1 MDDMA
6 MVGLGVDSRDVRKA
20 SGDLDR
26 FARSGDKAGGSAGR
40 VTGAIGGMTAKMAAA
55 AAAAAALTATFAAA
69 IRTISEFETSIS
81 KLGAIS
87 GATTSQLEGMRDV
100 AKQLGATTEFS
111 AGQAA
116 DGLTFLAQA
125 GFSAAESM
133 AAIPAVLD
141 LATASGLGLAA
152 AADTAS
158 NIMSGFGIAA
168 AEAARVSDVLAAAA
182 SSSNTNVSQLGG
194 AMSTVA
200 PIAAALG
207 VNLEGTA
214 ASIGILSDAGIQGER
229 AGTALRGVLAA
240 LAGPTSEATTA
251 LNGLGIAISD
261 VDPATNSLSDVL
273 VRLQGA
279 GLSTA
284 DAMTIFGR
292 EAASGALVLVKGAD
306 QLRTFTDELG
316 NADGAAADMADTM
329 RDNLGGDI
337 ATMQSTLSGLI
348 LALGEAGLTA
358 VIRGVIGTITDITR
372 FVTGLVNGFAN
383 INAAISS
390 MFGFA
395 NANEA
400 IAATSAQAALAME
413 QEIKQADQLI
423 GGLVEGRSYSVD
435 YVGVKLA
442 QAQAHLAVAE
452 ATRQENI
459 ELIKN
464 SQVYRDAVAR
474 QAAFNADIQA
484 YYQFRAEAAA
494 AGEVEGRADA
504 ERYRMLVENLQ
515 NAVSVQKDLLDTV
528 GDTAPEVRAVQT
540 EIDYLTGLIKE
551 SSDGVVEIEGGIVQ
565 TTREAVNL
573 SGAFTQYPGQLN
585 AASSAAGGLSGAL
598 ANASA
603 WSATLLRN
611 LGMVPAAL
619 QGMTGQAVSAVA
631 SLRETNASLTYQV
644 NEGLSSTAA
653 NLKAQRD
660 IAVSAAVANGV
671 NIDSIAATASSY
683 DALIAEAES
692 LSISNDGLTTSL
704 TAVTSAA
711 TGGGG
716 ASGAINKTADAMRD
730 QISALEDAANPM
742 RVYNRGMAELDALKL
757 HRLSDGAYALAVQ
770 ELTEELENAQGATD
784 NFTQTF
790 MDGMGRAIDYM
801 VGGFK
806 DGFSGL
812 LDIIKST
819 LLQAAQ
825 FAIANPIKLALVNG
839 GGVAGAAGGGG
850 GMLSGLLGSMGGE
863 GGIMGALTG
872 GGGLAAGFA
881 GLSGGAGLLGG
892 LGSTLSAT
900 LGTGGGIGGLF
911 SIGANAAAASG
922 GLMATIGAALP
933 IIGIG
938 AAVFSFFKTKTKTI
952 DEGIRAT
959 IDMEDAMFQ
968 SFKEIEKSR
977 FFGLSKK
984 RRTTFSEMSGEQSEP
999 FQDAVFGI
1007 RESVIGAT
1015 ESLGVSID
1023 VFDGFSHKFELSLKG
1038 LDEAA
1043 RQAAIT
1049 EEFTRMGDSLANLV
1063 PHITSM
1069 NELFAVAANR
1079 VALTDRL
1086 LQAQGKTEELT
1097 ARIRAREMDAT
1108 NELNKALLA
1117 QVFAAEDAAIAAN
1130 ALSNS
1135 INEDLFATGQDF
1147 VRAMS
1152 RTSNGQS
1159 FTPQQSDAELRA
1171 ELRALNVSMER
1182 LVSTSEITAGNTGR
1196 GADAADDTLAFQLEQ
1211 TL

>member
-6 MVGLGVDSRDVRKA
+6 YVGLGVDSRPVREA
-20 SGDLDR
+20 TGDLDK
-26 FARSGDKAGGSAGR
+26 FAKSGDRAGESAGKAQ
-40 VTGAIGGMTAKMAAA
+40 GAFAGMSAKMGAAA
-55 AAAAAALTATFAAA
+55 AAAASLVATFAVSV
-69 IRTISEFETSIS
+69 RTISEFETSIS

-207 VNLEGTA
+207 INLEGTA

-240 LAGPTSEATTA
+240 LSGPTSEATRV

-316 NADGAAADMADTM
+316 NAEGAAADMADTM

-358 VIRGVIGTITDITR
+358 VIRGVLQAI
-372 FVTGLVNGFAN
+372 TGLTRGLTALVDGFSRAKELALAFFGISQEANNLESAMDATELAIDNSTIAMGDQITQSALLATRISSGNVMTVESARVNLESARARLEDVAAMQSQNEAMARQELGADSVLIDIANAQSALTAARNRLTGEEIQYMDEFGEAFNTNQVSLVRDLESGLIDLLSQQKN
-383 INAAISS
+383 INAALSEMDFLSDEQVAAQEQSQANIKSIEAALVDAENGMISFNGEVVS
-390 MFGFA
+390 GVSLSDRL
-395 NANEA
+395 
-400 IAATSAQAALAME
+400 AASAGDINFSSAVAGAQALAERLSISLHAAM
-413 QEIKQADQLI
+413 QMM
-423 GGLVEGRSYSVD
+423 GLLGAAS
-435 YVGVKLA
+435 
-442 QAQAHLAVAE
+442 
-452 ATRQENI
+452 
-459 ELIKN
+459 
-464 SQVYRDAVAR
+464 
-474 QAAFNADIQA
+474 QAAQPVIFDPRDPR
-484 YYQFRAEAAA
+484 FDAAA
-494 AGEVEGRADA
+494 AESAARTERLTKIMADLA
-504 ERYRMLVENLQ
+504 
-515 NAVSVQKDLLDTV
+515 D
-528 GDTAPEVRAVQT
+528 
-540 EIDYLTGLIKE
+540 E
-551 SSDGVVEIEGGIVQ
+551 SSRVEINITG
-565 TTREAVNL
+565 
-573 SGAFTQYPGQLN
+573 
-585 AASSAAGGLSGAL
+585 ASSAL
-598 ANASA
+598 NAI
-603 WSATLLRN
+603 
-611 LGMVPAAL
+611 
-619 QGMTGQAVSAVA
+619 
-631 SLRETNASLTYQV
+631 
-644 NEGLSSTAA
+644 TAA
-653 NLKAQRD
+653 
-660 IAVSAAVANGV
+660 SGGG
-671 NIDSIAATASSY
+671 S
-683 DALIAEAES
+683 
-692 LSISNDGLTTSL
+692 
-704 TAVTSAA
+704 
-711 TGGGG
+711 GGGG
-716 ASGAINKTADAMRD
+716 AAGGIAKIANELRDAEGAAGEFATTFSGGITA
-730 QISALEDAANPM
+730 ALDYVLDGMKN
-742 RVYNRGMAELDALKL
+742 GMA
-757 HRLSDGAYALAVQ
+757 
-770 ELTEELENAQGATD
+770 
-784 NFTQTF
+784 
-790 MDGMGRAIDYM
+790 
-801 VGGFK
+801 
-806 DGFSGL
+806 GL
-812 LDIIKST
+812 LDIFKRTIMDMIKYA
-819 LLQAAQ
+819 LM
-825 FAIANPIKLALVNG
+825 NPIKLAMGIG
-839 GGVAGAAGGGG
+839 GVGVGVAGAVGGGG
-850 GMLSGLLGSMGGE
+850 ILGGLTGAAGAFGSGLSVVGNGLMAGGLGGAAQAGLGAISGGLSMGG
-863 GGIMGALTG
+863 L
-872 GGGLAAGFA
+872 AGFA
-881 GLSGGAGLLGG
+881 
-892 LGSTLSAT
+892 T
-900 LGTGGGIGGLF
+900 
-911 SIGANAAAASG
+911 AA
-922 GLMATIGAALP
+922 GAALP
-933 IIGIG
+933 FVAAA
-938 AAVFSFFKTKTKTI
+938 AAVFSFFKSKTKTI
-952 DEGIRAT
+952 DSGISAT
-959 IDMEDAMFQ
+959 IDMENAMFE
-968 SFKEIEKSR
+968 SFKEIEKRR
-977 FFGLSKK
+977 FWGLRK
-984 RRTTFSEMSGEQSEP
+984 RRSTVSSAISGADGAPLQA
-999 FQDAVFGI
+999 AVFGI

-1023 VFDGFSHKFELSLKG
+1023 VFDGFTHDFTLSLKG

-1043 RQAAIT
+1043 RAAAIT

-1117 QVFAAEDAAIAAN
+1117 QVFAAEDAAKAVN
-1130 ALSNS
+1130 AFTNS
-1135 INEDLFATGQDF
+1135 LNEDLFATGQDF

-1152 RTSNGQS
+1152 RTNNGQV
-1159 FTPQQSDAELRA
+1159 FTPRESDAELRA

>member
-6 MVGLGVDSRDVRKA
+6 SVGLKVDSTDVRKA
-20 SGDLDR
+20 SGDLREFGKEGEKAEKASDR
-26 FARSGDKAGGSAGR
+26 VGSAAKRGF
-40 VTGAIGGMTAKMAAA
+40 GAVGVALAGALAAMASFGAVV
-55 AAAAAALTATFAAA
+55 
-69 IRTISEFETSIS
+69 RTISEFETSIS

-240 LAGPTSEATTA
+240 LAGPTSEATRV

-316 NADGAAADMADTM
+316 NAEGAAADMADTM

-358 VIRGVIGTITDITR
+358 VIRGVVQAI
-372 FVTGLVNGFAN
+372 TGLTRGLTALVDGFSRAKEMALAFFGISQEANNLESAMDATELAIDNSTIAMGDQITQSALLATRISSGNIMTVESARVNLESARARLEDVAAMQSQNEAMARQELGADSVLIDIANAQSALTAARNRLTGEEIQYMDEFGEAFNTDQVSLVRDLESGLIDLLGQQKN
-383 INAAISS
+383 INAALSEMDFLSDEQVAAQEQSQANIKSIEAALMDAENGMISFNGEVVS
-390 MFGFA
+390 GVSLSDRL
-395 NANEA
+395 
-400 IAATSAQAALAME
+400 AASAGDINFSSAVAGAQALAERLSISLHAAM
-413 QEIKQADQLI
+413 QMM
-423 GGLVEGRSYSVD
+423 GLLGAAS
-435 YVGVKLA
+435 
-442 QAQAHLAVAE
+442 
-452 ATRQENI
+452 
-459 ELIKN
+459 
-464 SQVYRDAVAR
+464 
-474 QAAFNADIQA
+474 QAAQPVIFDPRDPR
-484 YYQFRAEAAA
+484 FDAAA
-494 AGEVEGRADA
+494 AESAARTERLTKIMADLA
-504 ERYRMLVENLQ
+504 
-515 NAVSVQKDLLDTV
+515 D
-528 GDTAPEVRAVQT
+528 
-540 EIDYLTGLIKE
+540 E
-551 SSDGVVEIEGGIVQ
+551 SSRVEINITG
-565 TTREAVNL
+565 
-573 SGAFTQYPGQLN
+573 
-585 AASSAAGGLSGAL
+585 ASSAL
-598 ANASA
+598 NAI
-603 WSATLLRN
+603 
-611 LGMVPAAL
+611 
-619 QGMTGQAVSAVA
+619 
-631 SLRETNASLTYQV
+631 
-644 NEGLSSTAA
+644 TAA
-653 NLKAQRD
+653 
-660 IAVSAAVANGV
+660 SGGG
-671 NIDSIAATASSY
+671 S
-683 DALIAEAES
+683 
-692 LSISNDGLTTSL
+692 
-704 TAVTSAA
+704 
-711 TGGGG
+711 GGGG
-716 ASGAINKTADAMRD
+716 AAGGIAKIANELRDAEGAAGEFATTFSGGITA
-730 QISALEDAANPM
+730 ALDYVLDGMKN
-742 RVYNRGMAELDALKL
+742 GMA
-757 HRLSDGAYALAVQ
+757 
-770 ELTEELENAQGATD
+770 
-784 NFTQTF
+784 
-790 MDGMGRAIDYM
+790 
-801 VGGFK
+801 
-806 DGFSGL
+806 GL
-812 LDIIKST
+812 LDIFKRTIMDMIKYA
-819 LLQAAQ
+819 LM
-825 FAIANPIKLALVNG
+825 NPIKLAMGIG
-839 GGVAGAAGGGG
+839 GVGVGVAGAVGGGG
-850 GMLSGLLGSMGGE
+850 ILGGLTGAAGAFGSGLSVVGNGLMAGGLGGAAQAGLGAISGGLSMGG
-863 GGIMGALTG
+863 L
-872 GGGLAAGFA
+872 AGFA
-881 GLSGGAGLLGG
+881 
-892 LGSTLSAT
+892 T
-900 LGTGGGIGGLF
+900 
-911 SIGANAAAASG
+911 AA
-922 GLMATIGAALP
+922 GAALP
-933 IIGIG
+933 FVAAA
-938 AAVFSFFKTKTKTI
+938 AAVFSFFKSKTKTI
-952 DEGIRAT
+952 DSGISAT
-959 IDMEDAMFQ
+959 IDMENAMFE
-968 SFKEIEKSR
+968 SFKEIEKRR
-977 FFGLSKK
+977 FWGLRK
-984 RRTTFSEMSGEQSEP
+984 RRSTVSSAISGADGAPLQA
-999 FQDAVFGI
+999 AVFGI

-1023 VFDGFSHKFELSLKG
+1023 VFDGFTHDFTLSLKG

-1043 RQAAIT
+1043 RAAAIT

-1117 QVFAAEDAAIAAN
+1117 QVFAAEDAAKAVN
-1130 ALSNS
+1130 AFTNS
-1135 INEDLFATGQDF
+1135 LNEDLFATGQDF

-1152 RTSNGQS
+1152 RTNNGQV
-1159 FTPQQSDAELRA
+1159 FTPRESDAELRA